1 MHGQDE
7 DDGGQYVKKKKKK
20 GLLGSDQHP
29 GKRRESKRARLGR
42 H

>member
-1 MHGQDE
+1 MVRMKMME
-7 DDGGQYVKKKKKK
+7 ASMLKKKKK